1 MAAFGF
7 GQAGEG
13 LKNAAFGTFLL
24 FFYNQIVGVSGTL
37 TGLALAIALM
47 FDAITDPLAGAVSD
61 RTRSRWARRHPYI
74 IAAALPLAVTLF
86 LLFNPP
92 AGLSELEYFVWLT
105 LFAVLVRAS
114 MTFYHIPHLALGA
127 EMAHDYNQRS
137 TLFAFSTLFGASG
150 GAIGAAV
157 AYRVFFPTTEE
168 FNPGLL
174 NPDGYFGFSVA
185 FGAAIVFTIVVSF
198 LGTFREIPY
207 LKVPETKPSALSVRN
222 IVTEVLEA
230 FHNRS
235 FRAIFL
241 GMLLGTLI
249 ISIEGV
255 LQPFMGIHFWGLT
268 TEQLSLI
275 PLVALVGLLLALP
288 LTPMATRV
296 FDKKRALLT
305 TAAIVIVNGNVLIV
319 MRLLNPPWFPTN
331 ESPWVLYLVLI
342 SVFVSTTLAPIIF
355 STLNSMFADITDEH
369 ELETGERR
377 EGIIFAARA
386 FAAKATA
393 AIGVSIGGVILDVIE
408 FPRGGAPLGTVQ
420 DEVIWKLGFAQGPAT
435 SVFTLCGLLLYLGYR
450 LDRQRHAEILRE
462 LEARRKA
469 RDASEAAS

>member
-24 FFYNQIVGVSGTL
+24 YFYNQIIGVSGTL

-61 RTRSRWARRHPYI
+61 RTRGRWARRHPYI
-74 IAAALPLAVTLF
+74 LAAALPLAITLF

-92 AGLSELEYFVWLT
+92 AELSQFQYFIWLT
-105 LFAVLVRAS
+105 VFAVLVRAS

-127 EMAHDYNQRS
+127 EMARDYNQRS
-137 TLFAFSTLFGASG
+137 TLFAFSTLFGISG
-150 GAIGAAV
+150 GAIGAAI
-157 AYRVFFPTTEE
+157 AYRVFFPTTEQY
-168 FNPGLL
+168 NPGLL
-174 NPDGYFGFSVA
+174 NPEGYFGFSVA
-185 FGAAIVFTIVVSF
+185 FGAAIVVTILVSF
-198 LGTFREIPY
+198 LGTFREIPH
-207 LKVPETKPSALSVRN
+207 LRIPDAKPRALSARN
-222 IVTEVLEA
+222 IFTEVLEA

-275 PLVALVGLLLALP
+275 PLVALVGLVLSLP
-288 LTPMATRV
+288 LTPVATRT
-296 FDKKRALLT
+296 FDKKPVLLT
-305 TAAIVIVNGNVLIV
+305 TAAIVIINVNILIV
-319 MRLLNPPWFPTN
+319 MRLLDLPWFPRN
-331 ESPWVLYLVLI
+331 ESPWVLYLVLM
-342 SVFVSTTLAPIIF
+342 SVFVTTTIAPIIF
-355 STLNSMFADITDEH
+355 STLNSMFADIVDEH

-386 FAAKATA
+386 FAVKATA
-393 AIGVSIGGVILDVIE
+393 AMGVAFGGVILDVIE
-408 FPRGGAPLGTVQ
+408 FPRGGAALGSVAE
-420 DEVIWKLGFAQGPAT
+420 DVIWKLGFAQGPAT
-435 SVFTLCGLLLYLGYR
+435 SVFSLCGLLLYLGYR
-450 LDRQRHAEILRE
+450 LDRARHAEILRE
-462 LEARRKA
+462 LEARKEERGSA
-469 RDASEAAS
+469 EAAS